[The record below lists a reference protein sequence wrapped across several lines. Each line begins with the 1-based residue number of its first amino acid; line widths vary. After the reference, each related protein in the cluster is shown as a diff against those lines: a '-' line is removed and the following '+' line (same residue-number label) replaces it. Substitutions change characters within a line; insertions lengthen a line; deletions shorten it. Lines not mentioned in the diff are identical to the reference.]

1 MIHLWAKKYV
11 KYHEHDAQPVH
22 TFLSDVEETEK
33 YYLVK
38 VIYNAI
44 SKILL
49 YHCKSPE
56 KPRVLLLESTEIYT
70 IKTGETNIH
79 SGLAIKPGTKL
90 LGLNDKSKA
99 ALRNNL
105 SEVKLLIIDELSTES
120 SDLWENID
128 SRSGKIFIM
137 IPEKHLLAIFIFIF

>member
-33 YYLVK
+33 YYLV
-38 VIYNAI
+38 ICNAI

-56 KPRVLLLESTEIYT
+56 KPRVLLLESTEIYA
-70 IKTGETNIH
+70 IKTGENNIH
-79 SGLAIKPGTKL
+79 SGPAIKPGTKL